1 MLTAESKVRK
11 TRFIKLL
18 VKCAALSVSAI
29 LLLFVPLLGFGWHL
43 LHGNS
48 ISHHGWRITVPK
60 SYYVTNEPH
69 GPAIWKLTLGAPRFE
84 VPFAHVSFYTSG
96 NRPFKAATDYS
107 RFEDSQ
113 IRNALESGY
122 HFKQRTMLP
131 IGNRSAWSAYCV
143 ELDREKKQPRSVV
156 RCAVEESN
164 MYILFEGDA
173 RYIPDLITILKEM
186 YIETPSRFSESG
198 NA

>member
-1 MLTAESKVRK
+1 MRK
-11 TRFIKLL
+11 TRFVKLL
-18 VKCAALSVSAI
+18 VKYAALSVSVYAI

-60 SYYVTNEPH
+60 SYYVTNAPH
-69 GPAIWKLTLGAPRFE
+69 GPAIWKLTLGIPHFE
-84 VPFAHVSFYTSG
+84 VPFAQVAFYSSG
-96 NRPFKAATDYS
+96 THLFKSATDCAP
-107 RFEDSQ
+107 FEES
-113 IRNALESGY
+113 ISRNATESGY
-122 HFKQRTMLP
+122 HFRQRSVLP
-131 IGNRSAWSAYCV
+131 IGSRSAYCV

-164 MYILFEGDA
+164 MYIFFEGDA
-173 RYIPDLITILKEM
+173 RYIPDLITMLKEM

-198 NA
+198 TA

>member
-1 MLTAESKVRK
+1 VRK
-11 TRFIKLL
+11 TNFLKLALKYVALFIG
-18 VKCAALSVSAI
+18 VYAF

-43 LHGNS
+43 FHGNY

-60 SYYVTNEPH
+60 GYYVTNEPH
-69 GPAIWKLTLGAPRFE
+69 GPAFWKLTLGAPHFE

-122 HFKQRTMLP
+122 HFKQRAVLP
-131 IGNRSAWSAYCV
+131 IGNRSAYCV

-164 MYILFEGDA
+164 MYILFEGDP
-173 RYIPDLITILKEM
+173 RYIPELARTLQEM
-186 YIETPSRFSESG
+186 FIETPSRSSES
-198 NA
+198 